1 MELRQLRYFVA
12 VAEERHFGRAAR
24 RLHMSQPPLSTQIR
38 GLEDELGVRLFERST
53 RRVALTDAG
62 RAFLEQARRTL
73 RTAEEAREAAASG
86 AGGLAGTLEIG
97 FVSSATLSVL
107 PDALRLFRERFGG
120 VTLEL
125 REMTSA
131 QQVEALYAGEVRVG
145 LARLPLESPGL
156 RVESVF
162 EEPLLLALPAGHP
175 LEELERVPMQEVV
188 GQPLIFFTQRLVPG
202 FHAQIVELY
211 QQVGAFPKVAQHAV
225 HLQTIVGLVASGIGV
240 AILPGSARKVQREG
254 VSYRPLDAEGATSW
268 LGLASLAGETSL
280 LVENF
285 ARAVREVADG

>member
-86 AGGLAGTLEIG
+86 AGGLAGTLEVG

-131 QQVEALYAGEVRVG
+131 QQVAALYAGEVRVG
-145 LARLPLESPGL
+145 LARLPLEAPGIS
-156 RVESVF
+156 VEPVF
-162 EEPLLLALPAGHP
+162 EEPLLVALPSGHP
-175 LEELERVPMQEVV
+175 LEELERVPMEEVA
-188 GQPLIFFTQRLVPG
+188 GWPLIFFTQRLVPG

>member
-86 AGGLAGTLEIG
+86 AGGLAGTLEVG

-131 QQVEALYAGEVRVG
+131 QQVEALYAGEVRAG
-145 LARLPLESPGL
+145 LARLPLEAPGIS
-156 RVESVF
+156 VEPVF
-162 EEPLLLALPAGHP
+162 EEPLLVALPAGHP

-188 GQPLIFFTQRLVPG
+188 DQPLIFFTQRLVPG

-240 AILPGSARKVQREG
+240 AILPGSARKVRREG

-268 LGLASLAGETSL
+268 LGLATPADETSL

-285 ARAVREVADG
+285 ARAVREVAGS